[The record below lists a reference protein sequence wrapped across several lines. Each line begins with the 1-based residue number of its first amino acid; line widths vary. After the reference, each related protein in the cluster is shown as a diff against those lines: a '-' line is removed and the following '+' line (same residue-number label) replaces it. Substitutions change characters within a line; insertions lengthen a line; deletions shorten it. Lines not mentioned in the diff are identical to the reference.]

1 MQSQFFNLAR
11 QEKTIIPALRRHA
24 MSKRFEFAFMKRG
37 PFKLTAV
44 FLCFLFSGHATAQ
57 DLQSWS
63 VKIDDGAQRF
73 QVLATFN
80 NEAVLDKET
89 QLVWEREP
97 NRDLLKWQDALNHCQ
112 NAVVGGRLGWR
123 LPSISEITSLADG
136 SVTENENHVPIP
148 AFSVHHPFILKFPT
162 GFWSVDKSGPKSA
175 WIFDANN
182 GGMVYLQT
190 LKNDRVIAWCVRSS

>member
-1 MQSQFFNLAR
+1 MYRQILNLAH
-11 QEKTIIPALRRHA
+11 QEKTINSALSRHA
-24 MSKRFEFAFMKRG
+24 MTKQFEFAFIKRDL
-37 PFKLTAV
+37 FKLTAT
-44 FLCFLFSGHATAQ
+44 FLCFLFSGLATAQ

-73 QVLATFN
+73 QMLAAFN

-123 LPSISEITSLADG
+123 LPSISEVTSLADG

-148 AFSVHHPFILKFPT
+148 AFSVHHPFILKFGP
-162 GFWSVDKSGPKSA
+162 GFWSVDKSDPKSA
-175 WIFDANN
+175 WVFDASN

-190 LKNDRVIAWCVRSS
+190 LKNDRAIAWCVRSS